1 MKKHSDN
8 NLQKESKT
16 TERKTIPL
24 HRQLRTK
31 LIAGFLVPVLFIII
45 LGSVSYRQASK
56 AIISNYENSIDQ
68 TMTMTNQYVSL
79 VINTVRSN
87 YKSYLSDD
95 DLSKYLKGQMD
106 STEGKGYALT
116 ESKEVMRDVNTN
128 DLLSN
133 IAFISDSVTSVA
145 ASTPTTDTPYTAYTE
160 TAEGAQVAEDRS
172 SYFLFG
178 NLSDADEALGTD
190 SSRYALRLAK
200 HMSNSKAIML
210 IDFKQSV
217 LTDSLSALDAGE
229 GSYAAFI
236 SQDGTEL
243 YADGTSSRGDVFG
256 EAEFYQAVAGTAESG
271 MKYVTYDGESYLF
284 VYSPISNHSA
294 MICALIPKATILA
307 QTSSIK
313 TVALVLVIVAV
324 LIAALLGYILSG
336 HINSNIYL
344 ILKQLGKVSS
354 GDLTSQ
360 LTSKSRDEFQ
370 LLSDGVNSMTDH
382 MKKLITNVTSA
393 GNSLSLAAGQV
404 SASSETFLATAADI
418 QGAIQEI
425 DNGITQLDDN
435 SADCLT
441 QMDALSDKITDVTKD
456 TTAITN
462 LTESTSSAISDGITS
477 MNTLTRSAKQT
488 SEITDNVIRAIETLA
503 EKSRSIVQIVE
514 SINSI
519 ARETNLLSLNA
530 SIEAARAG
538 EAGKGFAVVAEQI
551 RQLADQSAASASEIQ
566 KIINDIIQNTSDV
579 VNIAKDAEST
589 MSSQEQAMEQTAQ
602 SFVAMD
608 EQIRTLLD
616 SVAKIS
622 ANMRNMEEARC
633 TTLNAIEG
641 ISAIS
646 AETAAGSSNVNNT
659 VNSQRE
665 AITTLDNAAG
675 VLQERATEL
684 KVLLGAFK
692 V

>member
-8 NLQKESKT
+8 NPPKEKKT
-16 TERKTIPL
+16 TGKSAIPF

-45 LGSVSYRQASK
+45 LGSVSYKQASK
-56 AIISNYENSIDQ
+56 AIIANYENSIDQ
-68 TMTMTNQYVSL
+68 TMTMTNQYISL

-133 IAFISDSVTSVA
+133 IAFISDSVTSIA
-145 ASTPTTDTPYTAYTE
+145 ASTPATDTPYTAYTE
-160 TAEGAQVAEDRS
+160 TTEGAQVAEDRS

-178 NLSDADEALGTD
+178 NLSDANDALGTD

-200 HMSNSKAIML
+200 HMTNSKSIML

-217 LTDSLSALDAGE
+217 LTDSLLALDAGD

-236 SQDGTEL
+236 TQDGTEL
-243 YADGTSSRGDVFG
+243 YADGTSSRGEIFG
-256 EAEFYQAVAGTAESG
+256 ASEFYQAVAGTDESG
-271 MKYVTYDGESYLF
+271 MGYVTYNGESYLF

-313 TVALVLVIVAV
+313 MVALVLVIIAV
-324 LIAALLGYILSG
+324 LIAALLGYLLSG
-336 HINSNIYL
+336 HINKNIYR

-360 LTSKSRDEFQ
+360 LESKSRDEFQ
-370 LLSDGVNSMTDH
+370 LLSDGVNSMTNH
-382 MKKLITNVTSA
+382 MKTLITNVTST
-393 GNSLSLAAGQV
+393 GNSLSQAAEQV
-404 SASSETFLATAADI
+404 SASSETFLMTAADI

-425 DNGITQLDDN
+425 DSGVTQLDEN

-441 QMDALSDKITDVTKD
+441 QMDTLSGKITDVTKD
-456 TTAITN
+456 TDAITN
-462 LTESTSSAISDGITS
+462 LTATTSSAISDGITS
-477 MNTLTRSAKQT
+477 MNTLTESAKQT
-488 SEITDNVIRAIETLA
+488 SDITGNVIHAIEALA

-579 VNIAKDAEST
+579 VNIAKDAEDT

-608 EQIRTLLD
+608 EQIHTLLD
-616 SVAKIS
+616 SVGKIS

-659 VNSQRE
+659 VKSQRE
-665 AITTLDNAAG
+665 AITTLDNAAS

-684 KVLLGAFK
+684 KALLGAFK

>member
-1 MKKHSDN
+1 MKKNTDN
-8 NLQKESKT
+8 TPQKKNNT
-16 TERKTIPL
+16 TGKSAIPF

-45 LGSVSYRQASK
+45 LGSVSYKQASK
-56 AIISNYENSIDQ
+56 AIIANYENSIDQ
-68 TMTMTNQYVSL
+68 TMTMTNQYISL

-133 IAFISDSVTSVA
+133 IAFISDSVTSIA
-145 ASTPTTDTPYTAYTE
+145 ASTPATDTPYTAYTE
-160 TAEGAQVAEDRS
+160 TTEGAQVAEDRS

-178 NLSDADEALGTD
+178 NLSDANDALGTD

-200 HMSNSKAIML
+200 HMTNSKSIML

-217 LTDSLSALDAGE
+217 LTDSLLALDAGD

-236 SQDGTEL
+236 TQDGTEL
-243 YADGTSSRGDVFG
+243 YADGTSSRGEIFG
-256 EAEFYQAVAGTAESG
+256 ASEFYQAVAGTDESG
-271 MKYVTYDGESYLF
+271 MGYVTYNGESYLF

-313 TVALVLVIVAV
+313 MVALVLVIIAV
-324 LIAALLGYILSG
+324 LIAALLGYLLSG
-336 HINSNIYL
+336 HINKNIYR

-360 LTSKSRDEFQ
+360 LESKSRDEFQ
-370 LLSDGVNSMTDH
+370 LLSDGVNSMTNH
-382 MKKLITNVTSA
+382 MKTLITNVTST
-393 GNSLSLAAGQV
+393 GNSLSQAAEQV
-404 SASSETFLATAADI
+404 SASSETFLMTAADI

-425 DNGITQLDDN
+425 DSGVTQLDEN

-441 QMDALSDKITDVTKD
+441 QMDTLSGKITDVTKD
-456 TTAITN
+456 TDAITN
-462 LTESTSSAISDGITS
+462 LTATTSSAISDGITS
-477 MNTLTRSAKQT
+477 MNTLTESAKQT
-488 SEITDNVIRAIETLA
+488 SDITGNVIHAIEALA

-579 VNIAKDAEST
+579 VNIAKDAEDT

-608 EQIRTLLD
+608 EQIHTLLD
-616 SVAKIS
+616 SVGKIS

-659 VNSQRE
+659 VKSQRE
-665 AITTLDNAAG
+665 AITTLDNAAS

-684 KVLLGAFK
+684 KALLGAFK